1 MCVDRCI
8 TFELVGCGKEGKFP
22 IYFKCQ
28 LVVKE
33 ANTHR
38 LSSIK
43 FMIRP
48 SPIQSFYNV
57 KPRYIDRSWGIHI
70 YQKV

>member
-1 MCVDRCI
+1 MKTRNREIQCVDRCVNI
-8 TFELVGCGKEGKFP
+8 TFEIVGCGKEGKFP

-28 LVVKE
+28 LVVKK

-57 KPRYIDRSWGIHI
+57 KPR
-70 YQKV
+70 